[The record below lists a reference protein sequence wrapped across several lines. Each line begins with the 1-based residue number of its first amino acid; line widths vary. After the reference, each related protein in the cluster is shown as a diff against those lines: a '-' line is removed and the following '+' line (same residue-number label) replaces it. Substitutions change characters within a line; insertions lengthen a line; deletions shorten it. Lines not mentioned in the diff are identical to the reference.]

1 MPLELRQKMKHPSP
15 AFCSVRRCLLLLV
28 TVAAQSAGQ
37 ALPRTYWDSVARS
50 LLKELVEINTQNS
63 DGSTLRAARA
73 MAARLREA
81 GFPDSDVVVL
91 ENAPGKGNLVARLRG
106 KATGKKPLL
115 LLSHIDVVEAKPED
129 WTLPPY
135 QFVERDGVFY
145 GRGVADDKDEGA
157 IHLAILMRLKAE
169 NYVPDRDIVVAL
181 TTDEEGGG
189 ANGVAWLLANHRQL
203 IDAEFAFNEGGGGR
217 LRDTLRISHDV
228 QASEKKVQNFM
239 LEATN
244 PGGHSSVPRRD
255 NAITQLAR
263 ALTKI
268 GPDIFPVHLNEVT
281 RQYFARLAPL
291 VEKESP
297 DLAAAIRAILRDP
310 KDSVAAALLSQ
321 DPRYN
326 SQLRTTCVATMLEGG
341 HARNALPQR
350 ARAYV
355 NCRVLPDET
364 PEYVKSVLEK
374 VIADSEVRVIAQ
386 GTARNS
392 PPSPLTAD
400 LMNEIE
406 RITREMWPGV
416 PVLPTMSTGATDGLY
431 LRNAG
436 IPTYGVSGL
445 FYPETFAHGMNERIP
460 ARAFYEGLEFM
471 YRLVRAVTG
480 ARPPISEAPVRSRRR
495 LAATSSGGT

>member
-1 MPLELRQKMKHPSP
+1 MTQHKLLVGFVL
-15 AFCSVRRCLLLLV
+15 AGLLLAAPYS
-28 TVAAQSAGQ
+28 AAQS
-37 ALPRTYWDSVARS
+37 PRTHWDSVARS
-50 LLKELVEINTQNS
+50 LLEELVEINTQNS
-63 DGSTLRAARA
+63 DGSTLQAAHA
-73 MAARLREA
+73 MAARLRAA

-91 ENAPGKGNLVARLRG
+91 ENAPRKGNLVARLRG
-106 KATGKKPLL
+106 RSTGKKPLL

-135 QFVERDGVFY
+135 QFVERDGLFF
-145 GRGVADDKDEGA
+145 GRGVADDKDEAA

-169 NYVPDRDIVVAL
+169 NYVPDRDIIVAL

-189 ANGVAWLLANHRQL
+189 ANGVAWLLQNHRQL

-217 LRDTLRISHDV
+217 VRDTVRVSHDV

-239 LEATN
+239 LEVTN

-255 NAITQLAR
+255 NAITQLAM
-263 ALTKI
+263 ALTRI

-281 RQYFARLAPL
+281 REYFARLAPL

-297 DLAAAIRAILRDP
+297 ELARAMRTIVRDER
-310 KDSVAAALLSQ
+310 DSAAAALLAQ
-321 DPRYN
+321 EPRYN

-364 PEYVKSVLEK
+364 PEYVKAVLER
-374 VIADSEVRVIAQ
+374 VIGDTGVRVAAQ
-386 GTARNS
+386 GSARNS
-392 PPSPLTAD
+392 PPSPLTPA
-400 LMNEIE
+400 LMAEIE
-406 RITREMWPGV
+406 RVTREMWPGV

-445 FYPETFAHGMNERIP
+445 FYPETYAHGMNERIP
-460 ARAFYEGLEFM
+460 AKAFYEGLEFM

-480 ARPPISEAPVRSRRR
+480 GRPPIS
-495 LAATSSGGT
+495 